1 MRINKFLAS
10 CGVASRRKAE
20 ELITS
25 GRVLIND
32 IVQTNLAYI
41 VKPDDVVKLDNKIV
55 SQVEDLEYYILNKP
69 KGYISSVKDD
79 RGRRV
84 VTDLIKTDARIFPVG
99 RLDYDSEG
107 MLLLTNDGDLMNK
120 LTHPKNLISK
130 TYVVSILGDINESAI
145 RKLES
150 GVVIDNYKLRPCKI
164 AIKEKQFG
172 KTKMQVTIY
181 EGRNR
186 EIRKMFETVGKK
198 VVYLKRIKIAD
209 FEMTGLNR
217 GEYRPL
223 KQKEI
228 DYLKS
233 L

>member
-25 GRVLIND
+25 GRVLVND

-55 SQVEDLEYYILNKP
+55 SQVETLEYYILNKP

-130 TYVVSILGDINESAI
+130 TYIVSILGDINESTI
-145 RKLES
+145 KKLES
-150 GVVIDNYKLRPCKI
+150 G
-164 AIKEKQFG
+164 
-172 KTKMQVTIY
+172 
-181 EGRNR
+181 
-186 EIRKMFETVGKK
+186 
-198 VVYLKRIKIAD
+198 
-209 FEMTGLNR
+209 
-217 GEYRPL
+217 
-223 KQKEI
+223 
-228 DYLKS
+228 
-233 L
+233 

>member
-32 IVQTNLAYI
+32 KVQTNLAYI
-41 VKPDDVVKLDNKIV
+41 VKPDDVVKLDGKIV

-84 VTDLIKTDARIFPVG
+84 VTDLIKTEARIFPVG

-130 TYVVSILGDINESAI
+130 TYIVSILGDINESTI
-145 RKLES
+145 KKLES

-164 AIKEKQFG
+164 DIKGTQFG

-198 VVYLKRIKIAD
+198 VVYLKRIKIAE
-209 FEMTGLNR
+209 FEMKGLNR

-223 KQKEI
+223 PQSVLV
-228 DYLKS
+228 YLNS

>member
-32 IVQTNLAYI
+32 KVQTNLAYI
-41 VKPDDVVKLDNKIV
+41 VKPDDVVKLDGKIV

-84 VTDLIKTDARIFPVG
+84 VTDLIKTEARIFPVG

-130 TYVVSILGDINESAI
+130 TYMVSILGDINESTI
-145 RKLES
+145 KKLES

-164 AIKEKQFG
+164 DIKEKQFG
-172 KTKMQVTIY
+172 KTKMQITIY